1 MSLATPTLPHP
12 FRCSTIGAERLNGR
26 VRDGNGCY
34 PFAVVARD
42 NILYPVKISLSIVV
56 KNGLIDKV
64 ALLSFPLPLIRT
76 FSPLFISLSPCG
88 RGYG

>member
-1 MSLATPTLPHP
+1 
-12 FRCSTIGAERLNGR
+12 
-26 VRDGNGCY
+26 
-34 PFAVVARD
+34 VVARD